1 MAERKQ
7 VDWESVE
14 RDYSAGLLSLREIAA
29 KYGVSPSLITRK
41 KNEGEWPKDLTSKIQ
56 AKADSI
62 ITGVNTGGVNTGV
75 NSKKASEK
83 EIIEVN
89 AQAIVNIK
97 LAHRGDIRKSK
108 NIVNSL
114 FDELES
120 TTDNRELF
128 EQLGEILRQES
139 DSGQDKLNDIYK
151 KVISLP
157 QRIDGVKKLT
167 DALKTMIG
175 LEREAYDITAAPTAT
190 DTAMSSFVKSLQG
203 SSVQVVAQCN
213 DDDDDE

>member
-14 RDYSAGLLSLREIAA
+14 RDYSAGLLSLREIGDKRGVTEGAIRKRA
-29 KYGVSPSLITRK
+29 KK
-41 KNEGEWPKDLTSKIQ
+41 EEWIRDLTAKI
-56 AKADSI
+56 AKKSDDLVRKEMVRSEVRSEKI
-62 ITGVNTGGVNTGV
+62 I
-75 NSKKASEK
+75 SEK

-190 DTAMSSFVKSLQG
+190 DNAMSSFVKSLQG

-213 DDDDDE
+213 DDDDDDE

>member
-1 MAERKQ
+1 MAERKP

-14 RDYSAGLLSLREIAA
+14 RDYSAGLLSLREIGDKHNVAHQVIARKA
-29 KYGVSPSLITRK
+29 KK
-41 KNEGEWPKDLTSKIQ
+41 EEWARDLREKI
-56 AKADSI
+56 AKAVDKKIGDKQVGDSL
-62 ITGVNTGGVNTGV
+62 GD
-75 NSKKASEK
+75 SKKASEK

-108 NIVNSL
+108 NIVNAL
-114 FDELES
+114 FDELEL

-128 EQLGEILRQES
+128 EQLGELLRQES
-139 DSGQDKLNDIYK
+139 ESGHDKLNDIYK
-151 KVISLP
+151 KCISMP

-175 LEREAYDITAAPTAT
+175 LEREAYDIQSTPTPIDNAV
-190 DTAMSSFVKSLQG
+190 SSLLKAVQG
-203 SSVQVVAQCN
+203 SYISVATSNV
-213 DDDDDE
+213 DFDDEE

>member
-14 RDYSAGLLSLREIAA
+14 RDYSAGLLSLREIGDKHGVTEGAIRKRA
-29 KYGVSPSLITRK
+29 KK
-41 KNEGEWPKDLTSKIQ
+41 EEWIRDLTAKI
-56 AKADSI
+56 AKKSDDLVRKEMVRSEVRSEKI
-62 ITGVNTGGVNTGV
+62 I
-75 NSKKASEK
+75 SEK

-108 NIVNSL
+108 NIVNAL
-114 FDELES
+114 FDELEL

-128 EQLGEILRQES
+128 EQLGELLRQES
-139 DSGQDKLNDIYK
+139 ESGHDKLNDIYK
-151 KVISLP
+151 KCISMP

-175 LEREAYDITAAPTAT
+175 LEREAYDITAAPTSTENAIT
-190 DTAMSSFVKSLQG
+190 DLLKVCQG
-203 SSVQVVAQCN
+203 NAVSITTSTT
-213 DDDDDE
+213 DFDEDDE

>member
-14 RDYSAGLLSLREIAA
+14 RDYSAGLLSLREIGDKHGVTEGAIRKRA
-29 KYGVSPSLITRK
+29 KK
-41 KNEGEWPKDLTSKIQ
+41 EEWIRDLTAKI
-56 AKADSI
+56 AKKSDDLVRKEMVRSEVRSEKI
-62 ITGVNTGGVNTGV
+62 I
-75 NSKKASEK
+75 SEK

-108 NIVNSL
+108 NIVNAL
-114 FDELES
+114 FDELEL

-128 EQLGEILRQES
+128 EQLGEILRNES

-151 KVISLP
+151 KVISMP

-175 LEREAYDITAAPTAT
+175 LEREAYGITNLEQSNKPIEEMTNDELERKIAELV
-190 DTAMSSFVKSLQG
+190 SKS
-203 SSVQVVAQCN
+203 V
-213 DDDDDE
+213 

>member
-75 NSKKASEK
+75 NSKKVSEK
-83 EIIEVN
+83 EIIEAN
-89 AQAIVNIK
+89 AQAIVNVKLSHRTSIK
-97 LAHRGDIRKSK
+97 K
-108 NIVNSL
+108 VNSL
-114 FDELES
+114 VESLLDEIETL
-120 TTDNRELF
+120 NK
-128 EQLGEILRQES
+128 
-139 DSGQDKLNDIYK
+139 DKSVEN
-151 KVISLP
+151 LP
-157 QRIDGVKKLT
+157 MRVDVTKKLMDT
-167 DALKTMIG
+167 LKTSIDK
-175 LEREAYDITAAPTAT
+175 ERQAFGIVDAPTPTENAIT
-190 DTAMSSFVKSLQG
+190 ELVKVCQG
-203 SSVQVVAQCN
+203 NSVSITTSTN
-213 DDDDDE
+213 DFDDDE

>member
-14 RDYSAGLLSLREIAA
+14 RDYSAGLLSLREIGA
-29 KYGVSPSLITRK
+29 KHGVTHGAINKRA
-41 KNEGEWPKDLTSKIQ
+41 NRDGWARDLSAKIKI
-56 AKADSI
+56 KADLLVS
-62 ITGVNTGGVNTGV
+62 TEMVSTAVST
-75 NSKKASEK
+75 KKASEK

-151 KVISLP
+151 KVISMP

-190 DTAMSSFVKSLQG
+190 DNAMSSFVKSLQG

-213 DDDDDE
+213 DDDE